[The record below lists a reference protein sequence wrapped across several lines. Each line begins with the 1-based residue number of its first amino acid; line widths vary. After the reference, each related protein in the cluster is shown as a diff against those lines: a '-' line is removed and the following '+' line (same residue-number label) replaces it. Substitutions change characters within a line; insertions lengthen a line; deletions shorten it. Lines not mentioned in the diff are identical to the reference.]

1 IENFTN
7 QSSFVIIINDFGFS
21 HRARV
26 LNNRAT
32 NRIDPLLFLL
42 LSIRHKVLGA
52 PDGEA
57 SAHRDDATWS
67 GAGGDVVGVFEPK
80 ELALF
85 QNEPTAA
92 PRFDVV
98 ALLC

>member
-1 IENFTN
+1 M
-7 QSSFVIIINDFGFS
+7 
-21 HRARV
+21 

-42 LSIRHKVLGA
+42 LSIRHKVHRVFPRGELEGEGFVQKVLGA